1 MSSIIDITSS
11 GNNTVISGIAGQ
23 VITVYGMFFQCG
35 AATTITFYNGS
46 TALTGPMAFTA
57 GGGLNVF
64 FGDSTP
70 IFTLTAGS
78 ALVINVSGLL
88 PQVGGFIYYTQG

>member
-1 MSSIIDITSS
+1 MSSVINITSS
-11 GNNTVISGIAGQ
+11 GDNTVIAGVAGQ

-35 AATTITFYNGS
+35 AATTITFKNG
-46 TALTGPMAFTA
+46 TTDLTGPMAFVS

-70 IFTLTAGS
+70 IFTLSAGNS
-78 ALVINVSGLL
+78 LIISVTGLL

>member
-1 MSSIIDITSS
+1 MSGIINISSS
-11 GNNTVISGIAGQ
+11 GDNTVIAG
-23 VITVYGMFFQCG
+23 VAGEIITVYGMFFQCG
-35 AATTITFYNGS
+35 AATTITFKNGTS
-46 TALTGPMAFTA
+46 ALSGPMSFVS

-70 IFTLTAGS
+70 IFTLSSGS
-78 ALVINVSGLL
+78 SFIVNASGLF